1 MTSEQIRKIRRT
13 ALYTQQEFAAEIGV
27 RQWTVAQWETGKM
40 EISLRN
46 QRKIVEFA
54 KNHNIDI
61 EKIKGE

>member
-46 QRKIVEFA
+46 QRKIVEFC